1 MASSK
6 EHEEPC
12 PAPNVMVVRE
22 VYDSNGA
29 HEQFA
34 LELERCL
41 EAGPNTIVIEPAA
54 LGDETAR
61 WIAVGNCL
69 HKTAVLAGF
78 GSLFGAWA
86 APERLVAWAPL
97 GTLSLACT
105 AIYTASWQFDPC
117 CQYQVEMDSGRLSRL
132 MLESVV
138 SSTPVVLVRREDG
151 RRKVLHSSISVLAG
165 ALCLYRLY
173 QMYK

>member
-1 MASSK
+1 MNTSFFS
-6 EHEEPC
+6 

-78 GSLFGAWA
+78 GSLFGG
-86 APERLVAWAPL
+86 EFSSQCICIHLL
-97 GTLSLACT
+97 LKCQLCCT
-105 AIYTASWQFDPC
+105 
-117 CQYQVEMDSGRLSRL
+117 QYFKFI
-132 MLESVV
+132 
-138 SSTPVVLVRREDG
+138 STPVVLVRREDG